1 MQFMQCALTIRG
13 GKDLAKLFG
22 PDRAMF
28 PWGDIVAANA
38 RVAAV
43 KVRGPAAGPEV
54 HVSTRL

>member
-1 MQFMQCALTIRG
+1 MQCALTIRG